1 MYILHK
7 CLHIN
12 YNECIKGGFI
22 MEKLDRIKGALMGAF
37 IGEALGVGP
46 HWYYDLKKL
55 HKDYGTWIDDYT
67 APKKGRYHEG
77 LKAGALSQQ
86 GWLIQKMTEL
96 IVKEQG
102 YSLDAFKT
110 MLETD
115 IFPHLDGTPM
125 GGKGG
130 YTSQVMRHIYYER
143 HVLKKDWKDVA
154 SLSDTTESLERN
166 IPLGLFY
173 HNDLSNLSQQIA
185 KNTALT
191 QKDNVTGSLS
201 VAYNVVLAFLING
214 HALDESISDKMME
227 KVHDKTLPF
236 FAVTTTGLEVPNK
249 RHTASKDE
257 GLFASPDA
265 LLSPAYM
272 AASANDPDIKI
283 EPAWK
288 VSLVYGM
295 PCAIYH
301 MLPSV
306 YYLAARF
313 KDDFESGVLHAINGG
328 GQNQVRALLTGALI
342 GAQVGFKNIPKRF
355 IEGLDDKENLLNLVE
370 DFARLIEK

>member
-1 MYILHK
+1 
-7 CLHIN
+7 
-12 YNECIKGGFI
+12 
-22 MEKLDRIKGALMGAF
+22 MEKSDRIKGALMGAF

-55 HKDYGTWIDDYT
+55 RNDYGPWIDDYKV
-67 APKKGRYHEG
+67 PKKGRYHEG
-77 LKAGALSQQ
+77 LKKGELSQQ
-86 GWLIQKMTEL
+86 GWLIQKMAEL
-96 IVKEQG
+96 MVNQKG
-102 YSLDAFKT
+102 YNEEAFKK
-110 MLETD
+110 MIEEEV
-115 IFPHLDGTPM
+115 FPHLDGTPM

-143 HVLKKDWKDVA
+143 HILKKDWKDVA

-173 HNDLSNLSQQIA
+173 HNDLTTLSKHIA
-185 KNTALT
+185 KNTELT

-214 HALDESISDKMME
+214 HALDETISDKMMA

-249 RHTASKDE
+249 RHAASKDE

-272 AASANDPDIKI
+272 ASSANDSDIQI

-288 VSLVYGM
+288 VSIVYGM

-313 KDDFESGVLHAINGG
+313 KNDFESGVLHAINGG

-342 GAQVGFKNIPKRF
+342 GAQVGLSNIPKRF
-355 IEGLDDKENLLNLVE
+355 INGLHDKDNLLRLAVQ
-370 DFARLIEK
+370 FAKVIET